1 VSGMNEQVNEK
12 PVSFNKLLLVGP
24 FLVNPGV
31 DMTYDPSKKFF
42 GCIDLGS
49 EIAYTCVMEFP
60 NFYNHGTD
68 PYGEVVYCSHT
79 PLFIP
84 PTVGVWSNY
93 NIPWENIITPEEV
106 DMADQIDS
114 QLDFAI
120 KNGMNV
126 MLSGKHGVGKTARI
140 NAAMERHDINF
151 IYFSGS
157 TMDPFV
163 DFIGV
168 PKEMTNEQ
176 GETYLGF
183 VRPEAL
189 MDDSLEAIFI
199 DEYNRSDKGVRN
211 AVMELI
217 QFKSIN
223 GRKFPNLKYVWTAIN
238 PDDDDDF
245 NYDTEQLDPAQSDR
259 FQMQIEVPYK
269 VSASY
274 FSKKYPGGNGAS
286 AVQWWNTLTDKQ
298 KNSVSPR
305 RLDYAMD
312 AFVNFSATKAL
323 LKTIFPKGINVSDF
337 MNVMSAGSLKKR
349 ITEAHKSN
357 DTELMETLVNGSDTK
372 AVVDNLESICD
383 QDVNLFHS
391 VVESATDETLV
402 RIVRDYAPITRD
414 VMKTCSDYDERLR
427 GLLSLESL
435 DDTVRTQIEVL
446 LDSDEG
452 IIMPTDTPD
461 EFWSAFAS
469 NEDRTDGDET

>member
-1 VSGMNEQVNEK
+1 MEI
-12 PVSFNKLLLVGP
+12 
-24 FLVNPGV
+24 PG
-31 DMTYDPSKKFF
+31 
-42 GCIDLGS
+42 ID
-49 EIAYTCVMEFP
+49 IY
-60 NFYNHGTD
+60 GTD

-84 PTVGVWSNY
+84 HATGVWSNY
-93 NIPWENIITPEEV
+93 NIPWENINTPEEV
-106 DMADQIDS
+106 DMSDQIDS
-114 QLDFAI
+114 QLNFAI

-274 FSKKYPGGNGAS
+274 FSKKYPGGNGTS
-286 AVQWWNTLTDKQ
+286 AVQWWNTLTNKQ

-337 MNVMSAGSLKKR
+337 MHVMSTGSLKKR
-349 ITEAHKSN
+349 IVESHKSN
-357 DTELMETLVNGSDTK
+357 DRELMETLVNGSDTK

-383 QDVNLFHS
+383 LDEDVFRS

-414 VMKTCSDYDERLR
+414 VMKKCSDYDERLG

-435 DDTVRTQIEVL
+435 DDTVRTQIEAL
-446 LDSDEG
+446 LDGDVNQ
-452 IIMPTDTPD
+452 DTTIRAGTGD
-461 EFWSAFAS
+461 DFWAS
-469 NEDRTDGDET
+469 FTTTGGDESW

>member
-414 VMKTCSDYDERLR
+414 VLKRCSDYDERLK

-452 IIMPTDTPD
+452 ITMPTDTPD
-461 EFWSAFAS
+461 EFWTSF
-469 NEDRTDGDET
+469 TTPYGDES